1 MAYVAIKP
9 CRFAGQSFKIGEN
22 VPADLIQPGAAKRLV
37 KMGIIAAQKTE
48 DLEAA
53 TIGEEKIEEGIL
65 VSDVSIIIH
74 AEEGDIALNPAPEG
88 MQAVF
93 DVLTSNVSNAEPI
106 IKDLTDEDALILLHA
121 SDSRK
126 SVKELAWTRAQDLAS
141 QKAENAGEQ

>member
-9 CRFAGQSFKIGEN
+9 CRFAGQSFNIGES
-22 VPADLIQPGAAKRLV
+22 VPAELIQPGAAKRLV
-37 KMGIIAAQKTE
+37 KMGIIAAQKAE
-48 DLEAA
+48 GFEAA

-65 VSDVSIIIH
+65 SPGVSIIIH

-93 DVLTSNVSNAEPI
+93 DVLTSNVSSAEPI

-126 SVKELAWTRAQDLAS
+126 SIKELAWTRAQDLAA